1 MSKTPATDCQ
11 PEYLSFRLD
20 DNGQCIPLVK
30 KDFARQL
37 ERENAELRSALKDLL
52 EQVES
57 LDGYQ
62 VTRDLDRYKAEACFD
77 DAMERARNALSRS

>member
-1 MSKTPATDCQ
+1 MNMDIQNILEDA
-11 PEYLSFRLD
+11 
-20 DNGQCIPLVK
+20 
-30 KDFARQL
+30 FASAAK
-37 ERENAELRSALKDLL
+37 EKAREVSYKELRSALKDLL

-77 DAMERARNALSRS
+77 DAIERARNALSRS